1 MHASPHKTN
10 DPRKA
15 PIISIHIVERF
26 IVSLTHHRFGET
38 TRIGSNMRKTV
49 DVAITSDL
57 ICPWCWVGLR
67 KLQEAAKLANVEP
80 HITWKPFLLRP
91 TTPDEGT
98 PKDGTPESRVPTH
111 LKHAGE
117 TVGIQFTGLTDRTP
131 NTQLFHA
138 TMKLLQDDVKDP
150 TDLALVTKFHEA
162 AFEGYFSLGVFPDRN
177 GLLEAARKVNDP
189 RLIERI
195 DKLYKNDERLAELKQ
210 EICKEA
216 VEASRRGVTGV
227 PSFEFNGQ
235 PAFSGAQSVEMFTNY
250 LNRYAK

>member
-1 MHASPHKTN
+1 M
-10 DPRKA
+10 
-15 PIISIHIVERF
+15 
-26 IVSLTHHRFGET
+26 
-38 TRIGSNMRKTV
+38 
-49 DVAITSDL
+49 
-57 ICPWCWVGLR
+57 
-67 KLQEAAKLANVEP
+67 
-80 HITWKPFLLRP
+80 
-91 TTPDEGT
+91 
-98 PKDGTPESRVPTH
+98 
-111 LKHAGE
+111 
-117 TVGIQFTGLTDRTP
+117 
-131 NTQLFHA
+131 
-138 TMKLLQDDVKDP
+138 
-150 TDLALVTKFHEA
+150 
-162 AFEGYFSLGVFPDRN
+162 GVFPDRN